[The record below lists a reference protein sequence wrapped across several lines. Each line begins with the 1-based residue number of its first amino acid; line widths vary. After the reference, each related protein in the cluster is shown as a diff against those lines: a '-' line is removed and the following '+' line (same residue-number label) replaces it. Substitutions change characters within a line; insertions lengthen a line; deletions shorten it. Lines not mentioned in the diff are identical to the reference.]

1 MGVMD
6 EVKKVVKRVKQAAKA
21 FAAPPRSPELIMWQ
35 KRLTVAKGGQD
46 LALMDKREFLYL
58 GDRRVD
64 KNINATTAPSKMANN
79 IYNIIY
85 EFIESQVS
93 SQIPMPQVKS

>member
-1 MGVMD
+1 MGFIKDVINK
-6 EVKKVVKRVKQAAKA
+6 VKSTTKA
-21 FAAPPRSPELIMWQ
+21 FTAPKRSDELLKWQ
-35 KRLTVAKGGQD
+35 KRLEVAKNGQD
-46 LALMDKREFLYL
+46 LELMDKREYLYL

-64 KNINATTAPSKMANN
+64 KNVNDSTDPSKKANN

-93 SQIPMPQVKS
+93 SQIPMPQVKSK